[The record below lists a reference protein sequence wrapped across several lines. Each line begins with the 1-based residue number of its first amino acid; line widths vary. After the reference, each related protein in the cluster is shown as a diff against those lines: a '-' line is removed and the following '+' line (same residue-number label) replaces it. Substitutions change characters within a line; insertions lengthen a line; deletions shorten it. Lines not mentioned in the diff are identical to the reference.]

1 MVKLCDRLSELY
13 VLLNYIEPEDWIK
26 IPDEVIFY
34 IKENK
39 NNEYVWEYDETKE
52 LEEQNLSKDTF
63 SLLTFI
69 MYRYIATDEE
79 RKAIELLLDENVNSY
94 QSSKSQQL
102 ANEINEEPN
111 NNSNITETTEIQKDV
126 NLIKIEENK
135 ENFFNRVIA
144 KIKQIF
150 NKN

>member
-79 RKAIELLLDENVNSY
+79 RKEIELLLDENVNSY

-150 NKN
+150 KKN